1 MIRLDVLAEARL
13 QAELQRAEHTSHD
26 LDANLN
32 AAVGLRF
39 VGRRA
44 LCLHVIH
51 GLPFLQVLGHAI
63 LQCNNSL
70 LIISLDNDLGV
81 AEPLNISHGELGAVV
96 VLVIAFLRHHMREQV
111 LAAETTH

>member
-32 AAVGLRF
+32 PAVGLRF
-39 VGRRA
+39 VGCKA

-70 LIISLDNDLGV
+70 LIISLDNDLRM
-81 AEPLNISHGELGAVV
+81 AERLDVCQAN
-96 VLVIAFLRHHMREQV
+96 
-111 LAAETTH
+111 LAQ